1 MNCDSSIN
9 KQCVNFLLLIN
20 LQLNSTAF
28 SFILPQKGGL
38 SYKSWSSDECHSAES
53 FNSFL
58 IAVVVFHRTNA
69 DTCNIKLLHPEMTAC
84 RPIRFKHIDPGMA
97 KNMILWLF
105 SKIAKCCL
113 TFVIYYN
120 KQPCGA
126 GVWQTLK
133 LRALTFWFFFFLWF
147 LCCFW
152 SENNNAGII
161 RMSGTTLTKSGG
173 WMYAGS

>member
-69 DTCNIKLLHPEMTAC
+69 DTCNIKQLHPEMTAC

-97 KNMILWLF
+97 KNMIF
-105 SKIAKCCL
+105 SCFK
-113 TFVIYYN
+113 
-120 KQPCGA
+120 
-126 GVWQTLK
+126 K
-133 LRALTFWFFFFLWF
+133 LQSAVLRSLYIIINSRVALGFGKPSN
-147 LCCFW
+147 
-152 SENNNAGII
+152 SE
-161 RMSGTTLTKSGG
+161 L
-173 WMYAGS
+173 